1 MAAICGQLSATGV
14 TSFRILDE
22 NFRKSLLHEA
32 TCYQYKPEEE
42 IVGSKDRTVRQQLES
57 FKDFPDES
65 QFILLKN
72 SFQALVDRG
81 LEDLPVSPF
90 ETRLRFS
97 SLVLQK
103 YRKGSVGITPH
114 RDRLR
119 YVNLVCVFNIGGRG
133 RFYVCPDRSGSDARE
148 VDTSPGRV
156 VLIRAPGFLGSRN
169 RVFHFVRDVEETRY
183 TFGLRQERA

>member
-1 MAAICGQLSATGV
+1 MTKHLVLDDVDMAAICGQLLATGV
-14 TSFRILDE
+14 TSFRILDG
-22 NFRKSLLHEA
+22 NFRESLVHEA
-32 TCYQYKPEEE
+32 TCYRYKPEEE
-42 IVGSKDRTVRQQLES
+42 IVGSENRTVRQQLES
-57 FKDFPDES
+57 FKNFPGES

-81 LEDLPVSPF
+81 LADLPVYPF

-133 RFYVCPDRSGSDARE
+133 RFYVCSDRSGSDARE
-148 VDTSPGRV
+148 VDASPV
-156 VLIRAPGFLGSRN
+156 VLFSSGR
-169 RVFHFVRDVEETRY
+169 RDFWAQGTESFT
-183 TFGLRQERA
+183 L